1 LCNNS
6 FDHFQEDED
15 SEDDEDE
22 LDTDAE
28 DNENIESKVG
38 SSLPNKRK
46 RCNED
51 DANGDK

>member
-1 LCNNS
+1 LCNNT

-28 DNENIESKVG
+28 DNENIESKV
-38 SSLPNKRK
+38 SLPNKRK